1 MASVRLSRIVKIFDD
16 EKRAVNDISL
26 LIEDN
31 SFVVLIGPS
40 GCGKTTIL
48 NIIAGLEQPS
58 SGSVYINDQCVNDVE
73 PKNRNIAMVF
83 QNYALYPH
91 LSVFDNLAFALKIR
105 HIEKDVIIEKVVTV
119 AKLLRITE
127 LLKKKPKNI
136 SGGERQRVA
145 IGRAIIREPSVF
157 LMDEPLSNLDAHL
170 RISMRE
176 ELKKLYKELHTTFI
190 YVTHDQNEAMTLA
203 THLVVMDKGVVQ
215 QVGTPYDVFIAPQN
229 TFVATFI
236 GTYSMN
242 IFDCDICHG
251 KIDILGIQYEMNLT
265 SYSQSIVTIGIR
277 PEDFDI
283 SDRNAGIPLTIESFE
298 ILGSNTLLYCSTLYK
313 AEGRFICLIK
323 SN

>member
-58 SGSVYINDQCVNDVE
+58 SGCVYINDQCVNDVE

-105 HIEKDVIIEKVVTV
+105 HIEKNVIIEKVVTV

-203 THLVVMDKGVVQ
+203 THLVV
-215 QVGTPYDVFIAPQN
+215 
-229 TFVATFI
+229 
-236 GTYSMN
+236 N
-242 IFDCDICHG
+242 I
-251 KIDILGIQYEMNLT
+251 N
-265 SYSQSIVTIGIR
+265 
-277 PEDFDI
+277 
-283 SDRNAGIPLTIESFE
+283 RN
-298 ILGSNTLLYCSTLYK
+298 
-313 AEGRFICLIK
+313 R
-323 SN
+323 